1 MSQTSYSHH
10 ATIRLAREYEF
21 VGEFPDVTGSPSI
34 LFDEP
39 EPLGHN
45 RGPSAA
51 AVLGAAIGNCLAAS
65 LTFCLR
71 RARMEVQDMTAE
83 VTTHIAKNEHGRF
96 RVREIEVELTPVL
109 GAANGTPLDRCEELF
124 EDFCIVTESV
134 RRGIQVRVSVK
145 GVDAT
150 STHAA

>member
-10 ATIRLAREYEF
+10 VTIRLAREYEF
-21 VGEFPDVTGSPSI
+21 VGEFPDITGSPSI

-65 LTFCLR
+65 LAFCLR
-71 RARMEVQDMTAE
+71 KARVELDDLTAH
-83 VTTHIAKNEHGRF
+83 VTTHVTRNEQGRY
-96 RVREIEVELTPVL
+96 RITGIDVALEPEVRQ
-109 GAANGTPLDRCEELF
+109 LDRQRLERCQQLF
-124 EDFCIVTESV
+124 EDFCIVTQSV
-134 RRGIQVRVSVK
+134 RQGIPVNVSVK
-145 GVDAT
+145 EVAIV
-150 STHAA
+150 